1 MGDVGAQW
9 TGVFLNES
17 VLSGVLP
24 LKRWGAIKAA
34 LSNWPCVIKPSL
46 AYQPICSHQ
55 PYLIFSSENL
65 SGICCFFCLF
75 LCKQF
80 AVVFCVLFVVLL
92 CSRLLL

>member
-65 SGICCFFCLF
+65 SGIWSFF